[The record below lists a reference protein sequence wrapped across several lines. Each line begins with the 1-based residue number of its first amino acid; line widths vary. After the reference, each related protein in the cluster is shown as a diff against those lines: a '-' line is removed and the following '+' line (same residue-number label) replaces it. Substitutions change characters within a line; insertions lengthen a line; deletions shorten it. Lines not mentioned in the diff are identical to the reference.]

1 MTRTL
6 IIAISLEI
14 TVSVFLYGKSLAAAP
29 ATKNKGPPALFA
41 FGDSMLDT
49 GNNNDLLTALKCNFR
64 PYGRD
69 FMGGKPTGR
78 FCNGRVPSDFLAEL
92 LGLKK
97 YLPAYLDKGLK
108 TEDLLTG
115 VGFASGATGYDPL
128 TSQIAVIH
136 YSFALS
142 LSLRTNSY
150 LTGKPFTFLGPLDGT
165 SLSSAISRAHIS
177 DEILLF
183 YFFVIIQSVIS
194 MPNQL
199 NLFKQY
205 KRNITAAVGQKQ
217 AAKIVAQS
225 TYVMIAGNND
235 IANTYF
241 STPFRRVHYDVPS
254 YTDLLIDHASSF
266 FMDLYGQGSRKIAV
280 LSMPPIGCVPSQ
292 RTLDGGL
299 RRECSERAN
308 EAALLFNSKLSPK
321 LKDLSKQLPGSRF
334 VYMDVYN
341 TLLDIF
347 QNHTKYGFEVGNKGC
362 CGTGNIEASILCNR
376 LQDTAT
382 CKDDTKYVFWDS
394 LHLTERAYEIL
405 SNETFNKYKN
415 QLL

>member
-128 TSQIAVIH
+128 TSQIA
-136 YSFALS
+136 
-142 LSLRTNSY
+142 
-150 LTGKPFTFLGPLDGT
+150 
-165 SLSSAISRAHIS
+165 
-177 DEILLF
+177 
-183 YFFVIIQSVIS
+183 SVIS

-347 QNHTKYGFEVGNKGC
+347 QNHTKYGVSPLGFEVGNKGC